1 MHDINNEL
9 VYYHFPRLQKA
20 ARFQHVNLVT
30 PYITP
35 DIWDMAQAFDVKIYK
50 GNLKDMAH

>member
-20 ARFQHVNLVT
+20 AKYQHIDLVT

-35 DIWDMAQAFDVKIYK
+35 EIWEMAQAFDVKIYK

>member
-9 VYYHFPRLQKA
+9 VYYHFPRLEKA
-20 ARFQHVNLVT
+20 ARYQGIDLVT

-35 DIWDMAQAFDVKIYK
+35 DIWNMAQAFEVRIYK
-50 GNLKDMAH
+50 